1 MIHARNEG
9 ESFGC
14 ACGEFSSKNK
24 PIITFFGSKDR
35 NHIKLLGDKG
45 FYYNNP
51 NELYDIIVNF
61 KKDPTKDWNVY
72 KEYNP
77 ERIMNIFNDV
87 FLSGDPISSC

>member
-1 MIHARNEG
+1 
-9 ESFGC
+9 
-14 ACGEFSSKNK
+14 
-24 PIITFFGSKDR
+24 
-35 NHIKLLGDKG
+35 LLGDKG

-61 KKDPTKDWNVY
+61 KKNPTKDWNVY

-87 FLSGDPISSC
+87 FLSK